1 MTPIGICADD
11 FGLSR
16 GINAGVIELVAAGRL
31 SAVAC
36 MSRAPAWRA
45 DAARLAALDVDVG
58 LHLSFTEPTAGDW
71 HMGLPTFIGRALC
84 GLLPQRRL
92 RAEIR
97 AQLDAFED
105 AVGRAADF
113 IDGHQHV
120 HQLPHVRDA
129 LMTEVT
135 ARYATHRPWL
145 RDTRPPRARAADAP
159 DARKQRIIAAL
170 GAKGLARLAAILGLR
185 QNRDLVG
192 VYGFQG
198 DATSYRERLG
208 AWLDEAGEA
217 TLLMVHPG
225 VGAPAAG
232 DGIAS
237 ARHWEHEVLGSDA
250 FASMLAQR
258 GLTVQR
264 LSRVL
269 AQA

>member
-1 MTPIGICADD
+1 MKAIGICADD
-11 FGLSR
+11 FGLSS
-16 GINAGVIELVAAGRL
+16 GIDAGVIELVAAGRL

-45 DAARLAALDVDVG
+45 DAARLAALDVDMGV
-58 LHLSFTEPTAGDW
+58 HLSFTEPTAGDW
-71 HMGLPTFIGRALC
+71 HMGLPVFIGRALL
-84 GLLPQRRL
+84 GLLPQQRL
-92 RAEIR
+92 RAEIK

-105 AVGRAADF
+105 AAGRAPDF

-135 ARYATHRPWL
+135 ERYASHRPWL
-145 RDTRPPRARAADAP
+145 RDTRPPRGRSADAP

-192 VYGFQG
+192 VYGFEG
-198 DATSYRERLG
+198 DAATFRERLG
-208 AWLDEAGEA
+208 GWLDEAGEG
-217 TLLMVHPG
+217 TLLMAHPG

-232 DGIAS
+232 DGIAA
-237 ARHWEHEVLGSDA
+237 ARLWEHEVLASDA
-250 FASMLAQR
+250 FAAMLTER
-258 GLTVQR
+258 GLVVRR
-264 LSRVL
+264 LSSVL
-269 AQA
+269 A